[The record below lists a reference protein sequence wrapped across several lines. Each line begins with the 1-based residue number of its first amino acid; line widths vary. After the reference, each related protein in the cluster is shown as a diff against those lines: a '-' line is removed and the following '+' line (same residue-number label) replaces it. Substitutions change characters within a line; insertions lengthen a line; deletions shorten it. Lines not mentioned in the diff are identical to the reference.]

1 MRAKEKAE
9 GSVYMMDKK
18 TLMKLL
24 AILVKQEKVRCIKT
38 IIGTG
43 DNKKLVCH
51 QLYINNEL

>member
-1 MRAKEKAE
+1 LRAKEKAE

-51 QLYINNEL
+51 QLY